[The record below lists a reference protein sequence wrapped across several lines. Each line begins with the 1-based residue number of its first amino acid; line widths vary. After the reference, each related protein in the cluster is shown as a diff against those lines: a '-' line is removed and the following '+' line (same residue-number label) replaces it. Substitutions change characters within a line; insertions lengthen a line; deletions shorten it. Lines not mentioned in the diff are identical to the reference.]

1 VTSGVKGNLVVKV
14 AWHSR
19 VKGLTGDNRE

>member
-1 VTSGVKGNLVVKV
+1 VKGNLVVKV